1 LSRGQRVEATG
12 AVPPRARRL
21 RRLLRGISLFAPPLL
36 DLALIFHLSSQSRP
50 LPFIPDRFFTYDKVL
65 HALEYAVLGALLARA
80 AVGAG
85 AGSRWSVILAAAAG
99 SGYGATDEW
108 HQSFVPGRSCD
119 PFDWMADTVGAL
131 VGAVVAVLLLRTQRA
146 QASIGR

>member
-1 LSRGQRVEATG
+1 VQREQATG
-12 AVPPRARRL
+12 AERPRVWRL

-50 LPFIPDRFFTYDKVL
+50 LPFIPDRFFAYDKVL

-85 AGSRWSVILAAAAG
+85 AGSRGSVILAAAAG

-119 PFDWMADTVGAL
+119 PFDWMADTVGVL

-146 QASIGR
+146 QASIER